1 MTSTTKTKAAKYD
14 DIQGIEGMVLTA
26 SKYDV
31 YSTKRIIAV
40 SHVKVMKLYNYG
52 HLEEIKVRR
61 EDKKLY
67 KFKECDFPRPNL
79 HDIKEMLLLLMFT
92 RRVVILKRVEDLL
105 GVESYQKKLNIT
117 RPSTFRSDIS
127 KRTSYTTYNN
137 SQGIIHLDKYKRN
150 ILMHS
155 DELYKFF
162 DRTLTS
168 VRTILHNI
176 TSNLRID
183 YLPKRRWS
191 KLDSK
196 RSRIMIK
203 ATDQQLFKMRLMGN
217 LEKFVGGRD
226 YREDLRLL
234 ERTT

>member
-117 RPSTFRSDIS
+117 RPETF
-127 KRTSYTTYNN
+127 
-137 SQGIIHLDKYKRN
+137 
-150 ILMHS
+150 
-155 DELYKFF
+155 
-162 DRTLTS
+162 
-168 VRTILHNI
+168 RTILHNI